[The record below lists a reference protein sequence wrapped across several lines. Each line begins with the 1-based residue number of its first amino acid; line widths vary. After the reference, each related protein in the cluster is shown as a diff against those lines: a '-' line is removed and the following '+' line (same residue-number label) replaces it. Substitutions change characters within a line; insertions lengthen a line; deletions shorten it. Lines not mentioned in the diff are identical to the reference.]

1 MSSKKKPR
9 VSKKQKAPVLKTRKV
24 NDSAVII
31 LTPVLL
37 NNICLRLK
45 TALEREI
52 QNVMMEY
59 TQKTKP
65 RRKKKQI

>member
-9 VSKKQKAPVLKTRKV
+9 VSKKQKALKLKTEKV
-24 NDSAVII
+24 NDATVII

-37 NNICLRLK
+37 NNICLRFK

-59 TQKTKP
+59 SQKTKP